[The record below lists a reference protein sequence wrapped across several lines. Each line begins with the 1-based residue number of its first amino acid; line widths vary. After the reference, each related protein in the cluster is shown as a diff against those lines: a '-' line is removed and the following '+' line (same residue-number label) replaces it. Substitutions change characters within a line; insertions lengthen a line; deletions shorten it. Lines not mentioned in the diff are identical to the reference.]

1 MPLLQ
6 LISSIG
12 VKAAGCMD
20 GMGWKSWGRGGEGIW
35 EGKAVGE
42 GIWKAKPLGSG
53 LCFERLDVP
62 HSGLERGNKGETEGW
77 LPVCCR

>member
-6 LISSIG
+6 VISSIG

-42 GIWKAKPLGSG
+42 GIWKAKPLEKASG
-53 LCFERLDVP
+53 RQSCWALVFASSVWTSP
-62 HSGLERGNKGETEGW
+62 T
-77 LPVCCR
+77 VV